1 MTHDP
6 CPVTLAFL
14 EFDMVICV
22 VDGQGGKIGSVI
34 IDRLKELLKER
45 VEIIALGTN
54 SLATQNMMKA
64 RANKGASGENAMVT
78 TLPKADIV
86 IGTINILMANSM
98 LGEFTPRMAQ
108 AVADTEAVKYIL
120 PVTQSNLVVVGVP
133 ALSIPQMIDML
144 VREVV
149 KGIERCVK

>member
-1 MTHDP
+1 
-6 CPVTLAFL
+6 
-14 EFDMVICV
+14 MVICV

-34 IDRLKELLKER
+34 IGKLKERLKEH

-64 RANKGASGENAMVT
+64 RANKGASGENAIVT
-78 TLPKADIV
+78 TLRKADIV

-108 AVADTEAVKYIL
+108 AVAESEAVKYIL
-120 PVTQSNLVVVGVP
+120 PVTQSNLVVIGMQ
-133 ALSIPQMIDML
+133 ALSIPQMIEVL
-144 VREVV
+144 VEEVI
-149 KGIERCVK
+149 KGIERCAR

>member
-1 MTHDP
+1 
-6 CPVTLAFL
+6 
-14 EFDMVICV
+14 MVICI

-34 IDRLKELLKER
+34 IARLRER
-45 VEIIALGTN
+45 LREEVEIIALGTN
-54 SLATQNMMKA
+54 SAATQNMMKA
-64 RANKGASGENAMVT
+64 RANKGASGENAMKT

-98 LGEFTPRMAQ
+98 LGEFTPAMAQ

-120 PVTQSNLVVVGVP
+120 PVTQSNLVVIGTQTI
-133 ALSIPQMIDML
+133 SIPQMIDIL
-144 VREVV
+144 VQEVA

>member
-1 MTHDP
+1 M
-6 CPVTLAFL
+6 
-14 EFDMVICV
+14 MICV

-34 IDRLKELLKER
+34 IARLKERLKEQ

-64 RANKGASGENAMVT
+64 RANKGASGENAVVT
-78 TLPKADIV
+78 TLRKADIV

-108 AVADTEAVKYIL
+108 AVAESEAVKYIL
-120 PVTQSNLVVVGVP
+120 PVTQSNLVVIGVQG
-133 ALSIPQMIDML
+133 LSIPQMIDVL
-144 VREVV
+144 VQEVE
-149 KGIERCVK
+149 KGIERCVR

>member
-1 MTHDP
+1 
-6 CPVTLAFL
+6 
-14 EFDMVICV
+14 MVICV

-34 IDRLKELLKER
+34 IARLKERLKEQ

-64 RANKGASGENAMVT
+64 RANRGASGENAMVT

-86 IGTINILMANSM
+86 VGTINILMANSM

-108 AVADTEAVKYIL
+108 AVADASAMKYIL
-120 PVTQSNLVVVGVP
+120 PVTQSDLVVIGAA
-133 ALSIPQMIDML
+133 ALSIPQMIDAL
-144 VREVV
+144 VQEVEKRV
-149 KGIERCVK
+149 ERCAK

>member
-1 MTHDP
+1 MT
-6 CPVTLAFL
+6 
-14 EFDMVICV
+14 ICV

-34 IDRLKELLKER
+34 IARLKERLKEQ

-78 TLPKADIV
+78 TLRKADIV

-108 AVADTEAVKYIL
+108 AVSESEAMKYIL
-120 PVTQSNLVVVGVP
+120 PVTQSNLVVIGMP
-133 ALSIPQMIDML
+133 GLSIPQMIDIL
-144 VREVV
+144 AHEVE
-149 KGIERCVK
+149 KGIERCAK

>member
-1 MTHDP
+1 MYFNGDP
-6 CPVTLAFL
+6 
-14 EFDMVICV
+14 MVICV

-34 IDRLKELLKER
+34 IAKLKERLKEQ

-64 RANKGASGENAMVT
+64 RANKGASGENAVVT
-78 TLPKADIV
+78 TLRKADIV

-108 AVADTEAVKYIL
+108 AVAESEAVKYIL
-120 PVTQSNLVVVGVP
+120 PVTQSNLVVIGLQG
-133 ALSIPQMIDML
+133 LSIPQMIDVL
-144 VREVV
+144 VQEVE
-149 KGIERCVK
+149 KGIERCVR